1 MYMCEKCKTKR
12 KSAKQLSIYKYP
24 QVLVSIPTLM
34 VNRFSS
40 DALFA
45 FSVLRAAPSRFRSS
59 TSSGSS
65 TAARGGRS
73 CRPTCCFLSRGWT
86 SART

>member
-24 QVLVSIPTLM
+24 QVLVSMPTLM

-45 FSVLRAAPSRFRSS
+45 FSVLRAAPSSS
-59 TSSGSS
+59 
-65 TAARGGRS
+65 R
-73 CRPTCCFLSRGWT
+73 
-86 SART
+86 